1 MINLLDAGFTKLFK
15 SFVYRLTA
23 LFCLLYS
30 LFLIVT
36 RIIDSITYPDLPRST
51 LDGIISSGP
60 VMLQLIVPVF
70 ISLFIGREYSDQ
82 TMRNKISVGHSRT
95 DIYFSNLIIS
105 VVGTLILF
113 VIYVIPIFISGNT
126 YFPSFETP
134 IEKLVCVQLIGM
146 AIMIAVASLYNMI
159 AILIPNKAV
168 TAVLSLLAA
177 FVIFMFGILVHVSL
191 EEDRVA
197 RGEVERDYSVIVE
210 ESGEVYTSDSVLT
223 DSERKVFEFVD
234 VTLPSSQ
241 IVNLSD
247 SSIPD
252 EWKKMVVSNIVITV
266 LTSAAG
272 IIVFRR
278 KDLK

>member
-15 SFVYRLTA
+15 SLIYRLAA

-30 LFLIVT
+30 LFLVAT
-36 RIIDSITYPDLPRST
+36 RIIDSISYPNLPRTT

-60 VMLQLIVPVF
+60 VMLQLLAPVF

-82 TMRNKISVGHSRT
+82 TLRNKISVGHSRMN
-95 DIYFSNLIIS
+95 IYLSNLIIS
-105 VVGTLILF
+105 VVGTLILY
-113 VIYVIPIFISGNT
+113 VIYVIPISIFGYT
-126 YFPSFETP
+126 YFPAFETP
-134 IEKLVCVQLIGM
+134 IEKLICVQLIGM
-146 AIMIAVASLYNMI
+146 VIMIAVASLYSMLS
-159 AILIPNKAV
+159 ILIPNKAV

-177 FVIFMFGILVHVSL
+177 FVIFMFGMLVHVSL
-191 EEDRVA
+191 EEDRIA
-197 RGEVERDYSVIVE
+197 RGEVERDYSILVE
-210 ESGEVYTSDSVLT
+210 ESGEVYKSDSVLS
-223 DSERKVFEFVD
+223 DSERKLFESID

-241 IVNLSD
+241 AVNISN
-247 SSIPD
+247 SNIPD
-252 EWKKMVVSNIVITV
+252 KWKKMVVSDIVLTV